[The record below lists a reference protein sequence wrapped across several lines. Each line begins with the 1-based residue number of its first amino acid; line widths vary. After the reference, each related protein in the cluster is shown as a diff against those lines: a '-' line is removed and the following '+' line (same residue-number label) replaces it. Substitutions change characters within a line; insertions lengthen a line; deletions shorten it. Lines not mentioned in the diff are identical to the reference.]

1 MKKSLKKSVS
11 SFISLSLFTSGMVAA
26 SAVMTTASAEVTFN
40 AGVMSQYIF
49 RGAVQR
55 DSASLMGGADYT
67 HESGFY
73 AGVWAAQVGTEKSDN
88 FAWAGYDG
96 TNSAASNGW
105 EVDFYGGI
113 KKEVSGVTLGGG
125 FTSYQYTNKTNKA
138 GTKGFDSAYNEL
150 NFSAAY
156 GPFTATINPGY
167 HEKVG
172 AAKDASYVFSSL
184 KAEYLGF
191 YGLLGHW
198 EYDKNGL
205 DGDYQ
210 QVGYKTSLAGL
221 DLDAAFVH
229 SSKNLNTVGKNHV
242 LSANPKDNTTFAVSV
257 SKSF

>member
-1 MKKSLKKSVS
+1 MKKSLS
-11 SFISLSLFTSGMVAA
+11 SLISASLLASGLFAG
-26 SAVMTTASAEVTFN
+26 SAMITTASADVAFN

-49 RGAVQR
+49 RGSVQR

-67 HESGFY
+67 NESGLY
-73 AGVWAAQVGTEKSDN
+73 AGTWVAQVGTEHSDK

-96 TNSAASNGW
+96 TNTSANNGW
-105 EVDFYGGI
+105 EVDLYGGI
-113 KKEVSGVTLGGG
+113 KKELSGITLGGG

-138 GTKGFDSAYNEL
+138 GNKGFDSSYNEL
-150 NFSAAY
+150 NLSAAY

-167 HEKVG
+167 HEG
-172 AAKDASYVFSSL
+172 IGSGKDASYVFSSL
-184 KAEYLGF
+184 KAEYIGF

-210 QVGYKTSLAGL
+210 QVGYKTSLGGI
-221 DLDAAFVH
+221 DLDAAIVH

-242 LSANPKDNTTFAVSV
+242 FSADPKDNTTFAVSA
-257 SKSF
+257 SKAF

>member
-1 MKKSLKKSVS
+1 MKKSLSSV
-11 SFISLSLFTSGMVAA
+11 ISLSLLASGVFATSAIA
-26 SAVMTTASAEVTFN
+26 TTASAEVAFN

-55 DSASLMGGADYT
+55 DSTSLMGGADYT
-67 HESGFY
+67 HESGLY
-73 AGVWAAQVGTEKSDN
+73 AGTWLAQVGTENSSN

-96 TNSAASNGW
+96 TNTSSSNGW
-105 EVDFYGGI
+105 EVDFYGGM
-113 KKEVSGVTLGGG
+113 KKEFSGVTLGGG

-138 GTKGFDSAYNEL
+138 GNKGFDSAYNEL

-156 GPFTATINPGY
+156 GPFTATVNPGY
-167 HEKVG
+167 HEGVG
-172 AAKDASYVFSSL
+172 AGKDANYVFSSL
-184 KAEYLGF
+184 KAELSGF

-210 QVGYKTSLAGL
+210 QVGYKISLGGI
-221 DLDAAFVH
+221 DLDAAIVH

-242 LSANPKDNTTFAVSV
+242 LSADPKDNTTFALSA
-257 SKSF
+257 SKAF